1 MYIYIYIRSK
11 LLNVIFIGLIKD
23 RICKYDK
30 CIIIII
36 ICSPLNAIYIDLYWR
51 IIRQFGQ

>member
-1 MYIYIYIRSK
+1 MYVYIHIYIRSK
-11 LLNVIFIGLIKD
+11 LLNVTFIGLIKD

-30 CIIIII
+30 CIII